1 MLQSYESG
9 PAVGKAHPSASKQGC
24 LTTGLRIPRSSGS
37 PDASDERAH
46 SPTVGQLGVRRMSPP
61 PGGSLVERPSRSRGR
76 PMRDLPP
83 YVEAHE
89 HLHVS
94 AWVLGVDVE
103 GVVLVWR
110 GERVHLT

>member
-1 MLQSYESG
+1 
-9 PAVGKAHPSASKQGC
+9 
-24 LTTGLRIPRSSGS
+24 
-37 PDASDERAH
+37 
-46 SPTVGQLGVRRMSPP
+46 
-61 PGGSLVERPSRSRGR
+61 
-76 PMRDLPP
+76 MRDLPP